1 MLVDTTIVPTLAMG
15 SAGADVG
22 RGGGGGGAAGGTG
35 SVASRSTT
43 SPTAFDIGFVA
54 KVSPCDGR
62 GGAGSTTVLWACGTS
77 PGASLKST
85 VRQNPTKKARTGH
98 EYLHHLIGIASC
110 GSCVRGTEAVLPRW
124 ELVHHH
130 RPFCHVSVPLPA
142 SRARGPCSSFG
153 KNAIRSVYDSIW
165 GGGREQRWEWRI
177 IKRQEDDRA
186 MVWMCVV

>member
-1 MLVDTTIVPTLAMG
+1 MLVDTTTVPTLAMG

-43 SPTAFDIGFVA
+43 SPTAFDNGFVA
-54 KVSPCDGR
+54 KVSPWMDGR

-98 EYLHHLIGIASC
+98 EYLHHLFGIASC

-153 KNAIRSVYDSIW
+153 KTRSVYDSDSIW
-165 GGGREQRWEWRI
+165 GGGGT
-177 IKRQEDDRA
+177 K
-186 MVWMCVV
+186 M